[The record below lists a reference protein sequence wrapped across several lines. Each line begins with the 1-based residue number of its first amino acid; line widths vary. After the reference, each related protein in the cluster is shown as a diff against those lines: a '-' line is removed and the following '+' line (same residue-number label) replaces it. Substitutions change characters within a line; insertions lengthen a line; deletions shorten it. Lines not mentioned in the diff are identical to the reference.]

1 MEKSSGRDSAPSV
14 LRVEAQAF
22 PVNAYLVETANG
34 VVAVDSLLTVSDARA
49 LRARLERRGKPLLA
63 ALVTHAHPDHYA
75 GLTELV
81 AGDDV
86 PILATSGVADVIRR
100 DDAVKDTILGP
111 MFGDEWP
118 RERIFPN
125 RTVEDGETVTFDD
138 VRFRVVDLGPGE
150 SPHDSIWVL
159 DGEEPRAFVGDVVYN
174 RMHGYLADGHY
185 EAWLRNLDRVRAMFG
200 PDTVL
205 YVGHGDAATPELL
218 DWQAGYIRTFV
229 EAVET
234 AARAGDDA
242 DAAARR
248 VTEQVRAYLS
258 GEDLLFLMQL
268 SIDPV
273 RVRIEAVRERAEA
286 S

>member
-1 MEKSSGRDSAPSV
+1 MEKISDRQSAPSV
-14 LRVEAQAF
+14 LRVEARAF

-34 VVAVDSLLTVSDARA
+34 IVAVDSLLTVSDARA
-49 LRARLERRGKPLLA
+49 LRALLESGGKPLLA
-63 ALVTHAHPDHYA
+63 VLVTHTHPDHYA

-86 PILATSGVADVIRR
+86 PILATSGVADIIRR
-100 DDAVKDTILGP
+100 DDAAKDAILRP

-118 RERIFPN
+118 RERTFPN
-125 RTVEDGETVTFDD
+125 RTVEDGETLTFDG
-138 VRFRVVDLGPGE
+138 VRFRAVDLGPGE

-159 DGEEPRAFVGDVVYN
+159 EGDEPRAFIGDVVYN

-185 EAWLRNLDRVRAMFG
+185 EPWLRNLDRVRTMFG
-200 PDTVL
+200 PETVF
-205 YVGHGDAATPELL
+205 YVGHGDTASPALL

-229 EAVET
+229 EAVEA

-242 DAAARR
+242 DAAAQR
-248 VTEQVRAYLS
+248 VTGQVGAYLS
-258 GEDLLFLMQL
+258 GDDLLFLMQL
-268 SIDPV
+268 SIEPV
-273 RVRIEAVRERAEA
+273 RALIEARRQSAEA